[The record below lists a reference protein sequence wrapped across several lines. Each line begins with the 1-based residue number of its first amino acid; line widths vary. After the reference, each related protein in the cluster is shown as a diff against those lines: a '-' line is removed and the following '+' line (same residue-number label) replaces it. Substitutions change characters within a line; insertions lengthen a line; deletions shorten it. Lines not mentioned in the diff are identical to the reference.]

1 MNSNFDIAFDVL
13 MKVEGGLVDDPHDI
27 GGLTK
32 FGISQK
38 AYPNLDIESLTLEQA
53 KEIYKKDYWDKCR
66 CDELP
71 PSFDVAVFDTAVN
84 MGCVK
89 AVILLQK
96 AIREKVDGVIGPKTI
111 ETVNKAGQDELRRLL
126 LYRLFEYSLSYGYVH
141 YKNGWFDR
149 LLTISGVI

>member
-1 MNSNFDIAFDVL
+1 MNSNFDTAFDVL
-13 MKVEGGLVDDPHDI
+13 MKVEGGLVDDPRDI

-32 FGISQK
+32 FGISKK

-71 PSFDVAVFDTAVN
+71 PSFDIAVFDTAVN

-96 AIREKVDGVIGPKTI
+96 AIREKVDGVIGPKTL

>member
-1 MNSNFDIAFDVL
+1 MNSNFDTAFDVL
-13 MKVEGGLVDDPHDI
+13 MKVEGGLVDDPRDI

-32 FGISQK
+32 FGISKK

-71 PSFDVAVFDTAVN
+71 PSFDIAVFDTAVN

-96 AIREKVDGVIGPKTI
+96 AIREKIDGVIGPKTL
-111 ETVNKAGQDELRRLL
+111 EAVNKAGQDELRRLL

>member
-1 MNSNFDIAFDVL
+1 MNSNFDTAFDVL
-13 MKVEGGLVDDPHDI
+13 MKVEGGLVDDPRDI

-32 FGISQK
+32 FGISKK

-71 PSFDVAVFDTAVN
+71 PSFDIAVFDTAVN

-96 AIREKVDGVIGPKTI
+96 AIREKVDGVIGPKTLEAI
-111 ETVNKAGQDELRRLL
+111 NKAGQDELRRLL